1 MLQCV
6 LASRGLVVVAV
17 VTDRRAGG
25 QIEGAVSRY
34 DGHYFLVQ
42 DIAAEICHA
51 QRMNRGDILQSSKVE
66 QV

>member
-1 MLQCV
+1 MFLPSPRD
-6 LASRGLVVVAV
+6 LVVAV

-42 DIAAEICHA
+42 DIAEICHVL
-51 QRMNRGDILQSSKVE
+51 RMNGGDILQPSKVE